1 MESWRER
8 RSKRVSWVGGTESRS
23 DLERASWVSMSFL
36 GSVQVSMS
44 WLTRRMMRRLSS
56 EGVGRGSSSGVSDIS
71 GVAAEGVKAVGSGRL
86 PDERGWFVGR
96 GWLEFSAGRD
106 ADRRDAAGGGT
117 GVE

>member
-8 RSKRVSWVGGTESRS
+8 RSKRVSWAGGAESRS

-56 EGVGRGSSSGVSDIS
+56 EGVGRGASSGVSDIS
-71 GVAAEGVKAVGSGRL
+71 GVVAEGVRVGRL
-86 PDERGWFVGR
+86 PDERGGY
-96 GWLEFSAGRD
+96 GEG
-106 ADRRDAAGGGT
+106 AAGFFGG
-117 GVE
+117 